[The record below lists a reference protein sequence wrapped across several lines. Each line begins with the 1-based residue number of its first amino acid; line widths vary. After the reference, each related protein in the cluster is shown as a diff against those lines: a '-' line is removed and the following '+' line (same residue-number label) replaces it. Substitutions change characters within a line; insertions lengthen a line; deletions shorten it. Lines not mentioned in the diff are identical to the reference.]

1 MKCETVRSGVEKKIR
16 NIQIKRM
23 KVHALVFKK
32 KDFQNARKNCR
43 KTNKK

>member
-1 MKCETVRSGVEKKIR
+1 MKCKTLRSAVEKKFR

-32 KDFQNARKNCR
+32 KDFQYARK
-43 KTNKK
+43 KLQEY